1 MSQTNDTI
9 AVRSSAA
16 GSVSARRR
24 LPVAAPS
31 FAVDVRSLLR
41 TRQWVKNVMV
51 LVVPVLQGFTVTEGH
66 LLRLA
71 LTMVAFCLAS
81 SAVYVLNDIADRER
95 DRRHPTKCLRPIA
108 AGRISPTSAALLA
121 ALLVV
126 VDGVLVALV
135 IPDLAPVLLG
145 YFAINV
151 AYNLRL
157 KHVSLMD
164 SACVASGFLLRAI
177 AGATAVMIVPR
188 PWLLVAILAGSLVL
202 VLGKRRAELSRH
214 EESNLQRPALGGYT
228 VEMLD
233 HLVIAVSTI
242 AIVAYLAFSLPRS
255 VSMAGSALSSVSAM
269 LACLV
274 LFRYLQMLLRGE
286 ADEDPTR
293 LLLHDRS
300 LAYLGGSWLAL
311 LVVTSVTVGSPGF
324 PLSA

>member
-1 MSQTNDTI
+1 
-9 AVRSSAA
+9 
-16 GSVSARRR
+16 
-24 LPVAAPS
+24 
-31 FAVDVRSLLR
+31 
-41 TRQWVKNVMV
+41 MV
-51 LVVPVLQGFTVTEGH
+51 LVVPALQGFTVTDGH

-71 LTMVAFCLAS
+71 LTIVAFCIAS

-95 DRRHPTKCLRPIA
+95 DRRHPTKRLRPIA
-108 AGRISPTSAALLA
+108 AGRISVASAALLA
-121 ALLVV
+121 AMLVV

-135 IPDLAPVLLG
+135 IPDLGPVLLG
-145 YFAINV
+145 YLAINV

-164 SACVASGFLLRAI
+164 STCVASGFLLRAI

-202 VLGKRRAELSRH
+202 VLGKRRAELASH
-214 EESNLQRPALGGYT
+214 EASNLQRPALGGYT

-255 VSMAGSALSSVSAM
+255 ASMAGSALSSVSAM

-286 ADEDPTR
+286 GDEDPTR

-300 LAYLGGSWLAL
+300 LVYLGGSWLAL
-311 LVVTSVTVGSPGF
+311 LIVTSVAVGSPDF

>member
-1 MSQTNDTI
+1 
-9 AVRSSAA
+9 
-16 GSVSARRR
+16 
-24 LPVAAPS
+24 VAASS

-51 LVVPVLQGFTVTEGH
+51 LVVPALQGFTVTDGH

-71 LTMVAFCLAS
+71 LTIVAFCVAS

-95 DRRHPTKCLRPIA
+95 DRRHPTKRLRPIA
-108 AGRISPTSAALLA
+108 AGRISVASAALLA
-121 ALLVV
+121 AMLVV

-135 IPDLAPVLLG
+135 IPDLGPVLLG
-145 YFAINV
+145 YLAINV

-164 SACVASGFLLRAI
+164 STCVASGFLLRAI

-202 VLGKRRAELSRH
+202 VLGKRRAELASH
-214 EESNLQRPALGGYT
+214 EASNLQRPALGGYT

-255 VSMAGSALSSVSAM
+255 ASMAGSALSSVSAM

-286 ADEDPTR
+286 GDEDPTR

-300 LAYLGGSWLAL
+300 LVYLGGSWLAL
-311 LVVTSVTVGSPGF
+311 LIVTSVAVGSPDF